1 MMHCADSV
9 GLKRKLQERYQLMN
23 CDVIMSQ
30 EQEAS
35 VGIKLV

>member
-1 MMHCADSV
+1 MMHCEDSV
-9 GLKRKLQERYQLMN
+9 GLKRKLHDKYQLMN
-23 CDVIMSQ
+23 CDVITSQ